1 MNYVIVDGNLV
12 TEDQPAL
19 QVNNRGYR
27 YGDGLFETML
37 VRAGKINFETY
48 HFERLFEGLK
58 LVQIELS
65 PDINSKKLAA
75 EILQLCEQNNC
86 TKLARV
92 RLSVNSGNGN
102 LSDPDNPQY
111 IIECQPIKEKS
122 WNESGLVVDV
132 YPLARKTCDRFSHLK
147 SANYLPYVMA
157 ARYAAQNQLDDALVL
172 NAHERIAESSIA
184 NVFVVKGGRLFT
196 PSLRE
201 GCVAGTVRRW
211 ILENYDVIEKS
222 LALEDVLSAE
232 EVFLSNA
239 ISGIRW
245 VRQCGRSKYQA
256 KLSLDIYEKLQQQ
269 SG

>member
-12 TEDQPAL
+12 TEDKPAL

-37 VRAGKINFETY
+37 VLAGKIIFETY

-58 LVQIELS
+58 LIQIEL
-65 PDINSKKLAA
+65 PPAINPKKLAG
-75 EILQLCEQNNC
+75 ESLKLCEQNNC
-86 TKLARV
+86 TELARV

-102 LSDPDNPQY
+102 LSDPNNPQY
-111 IIECQPIKEKS
+111 IIECQPIKKRS
-122 WNESGLVVDV
+122 WNETGLLVDV
-132 YPLARKTCDRFSHLK
+132 YPSARKTCDRFSHLK

-157 ARYAAQNQLDDALVL
+157 ARYASKNQLDDALVL

-184 NVFVVKGGRLFT
+184 NVFVVKDGRLFT
-196 PSLRE
+196 PSLQE
-201 GCVAGTVRRW
+201 GCVSGTVRRW
-211 ILENYDVIEKS
+211 ILENYDVVEKG
-222 LALEDVLSAE
+222 LTPEDVKSAD

-245 VRQCGRSKYQA
+245 VRQCGDAKYYA
-256 KLSLDIYEKLQQQ
+256 KLSLDIYQKLQRE